1 MDNKV
6 KQIYISEDKFDVGIT
21 TIKVDGIKIKIYD
34 KEKLLIELVKN
45 SKNIPFDY
53 YKEIINNY
61 RNISDKLDMNKL
73 SDYLNYYKNDIDL
86 FLKIQKE
93 VF

>member
-1 MDNKV
+1 MDNKA
-6 KQIYISEDKFDVGIT
+6 KQIYVSEDKFDIGVT
-21 TIKVDGIKIKIYD
+21 TIKVEEIKIKIYD

-61 RNISDKLDMNKL
+61 
-73 SDYLNYYKNDIDL
+73 
-86 FLKIQKE
+86 
-93 VF
+93 

>member
-1 MDNKV
+1 MP
-6 KQIYISEDKFDVGIT
+6 EDKFDIGVT

-34 KEKLLIELVKN
+34 KEKLLIELIKN

-53 YKEIINNY
+53 YKEIIHNY
-61 RNISDKLDMNKL
+61 RSISDKLDLNKL